1 MASRSFALPRRY
13 DFVEQREHSSMSPYI
28 VDVDERGATV
38 QRTHG
43 VNGKIVGLTMV
54 IGDLVGRHNQRT

>member
-1 MASRSFALPRRY
+1 
-13 DFVEQREHSSMSPYI
+13 MSPYI